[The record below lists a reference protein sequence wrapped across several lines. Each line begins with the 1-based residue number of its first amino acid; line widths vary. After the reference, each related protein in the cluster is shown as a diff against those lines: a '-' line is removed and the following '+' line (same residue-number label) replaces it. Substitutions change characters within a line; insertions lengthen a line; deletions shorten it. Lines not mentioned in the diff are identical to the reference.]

1 MSLSKRSMGILCLVL
16 TAAASAIGR
25 AEPLGPQLLEVEPF
39 AELPAGV
46 RYPEGLAVNPDNGEI
61 YVGTFDVRQPASAR
75 NNQLLRYAADGRL
88 LAQRAFAVTPLTG
101 LGYAD
106 GQIYI
111 LNFGA
116 GKLQR
121 IPAEFAANTPVEDLL
136 DFLRLQPAAPAARA
150 VANPDGS
157 QDQIHFGSSG
167 MPAPNGLVFAGNGDL
182 YVSDSFQGALYRI
195 ARVTRCKPC
204 ALEVLSRDPL
214 LATAGSLPFGAN
226 GLAFNADESQLY
238 INNAGDGRLLRM
250 SLPNG
255 EVQVLAESLPGAD
268 GLLFH
273 DGLLWLLANQIDQL
287 LGLDEQGLIR
297 VRAGGFQGLAGNGA
311 PRGLLFPASSVVR
324 GDWMI
329 VSNLA
334 LPLTPAEG
342 DEWEE
347 RVSTWNLM
355 RVRLPPSPNKGGS
368 VNAATP

>member
-1 MSLSKRSMGILCLVL
+1 MSLSKRSACILCLVL
-16 TAAASAIGR
+16 AGASAGLR
-25 AEPLGPQLLEVEPF
+25 AEPQEPLLIEVEPF

-46 RYPEGLAVNPDNGEI
+46 RYPEGLAANPHNGEI
-61 YVGTFDVRQPASAR
+61 YVGTFDARQPASAR

-88 LAQRAFAVTPLTG
+88 LAQRSFAATPLTG

-106 GQIYI
+106 GQLYI

-121 IPAEFAANTPVEDLL
+121 ILAEFEADTPVEDLL
-136 DFLRLQPAAPAARA
+136 DFPHLTPPAPTARP

-157 QDQIHFGSSG
+157 QDRIHFGSSG
-167 MPAPNGLVFAGNGDL
+167 TPAPNGLVFAGNGDL

-195 ARVTRCKPC
+195 ANATRCAPC
-204 ALEVLSRDPL
+204 SVAVLSRDPL
-214 LATAGSLPFGAN
+214 LATAGFLPFGAN
-226 GLAFNADESQLY
+226 GLAFNTDESQLY

-250 SLPNG
+250 SMLDG
-255 EVQVLAESLPGAD
+255 ELQVLAESLPGAD

-273 DGLLWLLANQIDQL
+273 GGLLWLLANQVDQL
-287 LGLDEQGLIR
+287 LGLDERGLIR
-297 VRAGGFQGLAGNGA
+297 VRAGGFQGIASNGA
-311 PRGLLFPASSVVR
+311 PRGLLFPASSVVQ
-324 GDWMI
+324 GDWMV

-355 RVRLPPSPNKGGS
+355 RVRLPLSTTKGELTHAS
-368 VNAATP
+368 EP

>member
-1 MSLSKRSMGILCLVL
+1 MSLSKRSIGILCLVL
-16 TAAASAIGR
+16 AGASACAW
-25 AEPLGPQLLEVEPF
+25 AEAQGPQLLEVEPF
-39 AELPAGV
+39 VELPAGV
-46 RYPEGLAVNPDNGEI
+46 RYPEGLAVNPHNGEI
-61 YVGTFDVRQPASAR
+61 YVGTFDARQPASTR

-121 IPAEFAANTPVEDLL
+121 IPAEFEANTPVEDLL
-136 DFLRLQPAAPAARA
+136 DFPQLNPAAPAARA

-195 ARVTRCKPC
+195 ANATRCKPC

-250 SLPNG
+250 RLPNG

-297 VRAGGFQGLAGNGA
+297 VLAGGFQGIASNGG
-311 PRGLLFPASSVVR
+311 PRGLLFPASSVVQ
-324 GDWMI
+324 GEWMV

-355 RVRLPPSPNKGGS
+355 RVRLPQPPTKGES
-368 VNAATP
+368 ANAAQP

>member
-1 MSLSKRSMGILCLVL
+1 MSLSKHSMGILCLVL
-16 TAAASAIGR
+16 AAAAAAVR
-25 AEPLGPQLLEVEPF
+25 AEAQGPQLLEVEPF

-46 RYPEGLAVNPDNGEI
+46 RYPEGLAVNPHNGEI
-61 YVGTFDVRQPASAR
+61 YVGTFDARQPASAR
-75 NNQLLRYAADGRL
+75 NNQLLRYTAAGRL
-88 LAQRAFAVTPLTG
+88 LAQRAFAATPLTG

-121 IPAEFAANTPVEDLL
+121 IPAEFVANTPVEDLL
-136 DFLRLQPAAPAARA
+136 DFPQLKPTAPAARA

-167 MPAPNGLVFAGNGDL
+167 IPAPNGLVFAGNGDL

-195 ARVTRCKPC
+195 ASATRCKPC

-226 GLAFNADESQLY
+226 GLAFNVDESQLY

-250 SLPNG
+250 RMPNG
-255 EVQVLAESLPGAD
+255 ELQVLAESLPGAD

-287 LGLDEQGLIR
+287 LGLDERGLIR
-297 VRAGGFQGLAGNGA
+297 VRAGGFQGIASNGA
-311 PRGLLFPASSVVR
+311 PRGLLFPASSVVQ
-324 GDWMI
+324 GEWMVI
-329 VSNLA
+329 SNLA
-334 LPLTPAEG
+334 LPLTPAKG

-355 RVRLPPSPNKGGS
+355 RVRLPQSPTKGES
-368 VNAATP
+368 ADAATP

>member
-1 MSLSKRSMGILCLVL
+1 MKMSKCCMGILSLFL
-16 TAAASAIGR
+16 ATATAGVW
-25 AEPLGPQLLEVEPF
+25 AEAQGPQLLEVELF

-46 RYPEGLAVNPDNGEI
+46 RYPEGLAVNPVNGEI
-61 YVGTFDVRQPASAR
+61 YVGTFDARQPSSVR
-75 NNQLLRYAADGRL
+75 NNQLLRYAADGQL
-88 LAQRAFAVTPLTG
+88 LAQRSFVATPLTG

-121 IPAEFAANTPVEDLL
+121 IAADFTADTPVEDLL
-136 DFLRLQPAAPAARA
+136 DFPRLSPAAPAPRS

-157 QDQIHFGSSG
+157 QDQIYFGSAG
-167 MPAPNGLVFAGNGDL
+167 APAPNGLVFADNGDL

-195 ARVTRCKPC
+195 ANATRCAPC
-204 ALEVLSRDPL
+204 AIEVLSRDPL
-214 LATAGSLPFGAN
+214 LATAGFLPFCAN
-226 GLAFNADESQLY
+226 GLAFNADESLLY

-250 SLPNG
+250 RLPSG
-255 EVQVLAESLPGAD
+255 ELQVLAESLPGAD

-273 DGLLWLLANQIDQL
+273 DHLLWLLANQIDQL
-287 LGLDEQGLIR
+287 LGLDERGLIR
-297 VRAGGFQGLAGNGA
+297 IRAGSFQGIASNGA
-311 PRGLLFPASSVVR
+311 PRGLLFPASSVVQ
-324 GDWMI
+324 GEWMV

-334 LPLTPAEG
+334 LPLTPVEG

-355 RVRLPPSPNKGGS
+355 RVRLPQSPTKGELAD
-368 VNAATP
+368 AAKP